1 MIYREE
7 NKTDQASNAVAVC
20 EAVNEN
26 GCEFFFTTALFN
38 GESRDVLAFLQLQE
52 DNAKGRLRGV
62 FRKHAI
68 CNWSRKLKDLQNVS

>member
-7 NKTDQASNAVAVC
+7 NKTDQANNAVGVC
-20 EAVNEN
+20 EAVNAN

-52 DNAKGRLRGV
+52 NNAKGKASWRLEETYH
-62 FRKHAI
+62 K
-68 CNWSRKLKDLQNVS
+68 

>member
-7 NKTDQASNAVAVC
+7 NMTDQASNAAAAVC

-52 DNAKGRLRGV
+52 DNAKGRLHGV

-68 CNWSRKLKDLQNVS
+68 CNWGRKMTDL

>member
-7 NKTDQASNAVAVC
+7 NKTDQASNVVAVC

-52 DNAKGRLRGV
+52 DNAKGRLHGIVRI
-62 FRKHAI
+62 HAI
-68 CNWSRKLKDLQNVS
+68 CNWGRKITDLQNMN

>member
-52 DNAKGRLRGV
+52 DNAKGRLHGV
-62 FRKHAI
+62 FRKHAN
-68 CNWSRKLKDLQNVS
+68 CNRGRKRTDL